1 MILFI
6 WVSIHR
12 PQVDIDIIVN
22 SIFMLVGKFIVFRFS
37 SDVVISVILNIIVF
51 MYLFFISWI
60 GSVLKNI
67 IVPRIVIRLFIFVF
81 ILFIIVVI

>member
-22 SIFMLVGKFIVFRFS
+22 NIFMLVGKFVVFRFS

-81 ILFIIVVI
+81 ILFIIIVV